1 MNASTNM
8 IATDQ
13 PLWLDV
19 LAEQCQ
25 QSSQRAV
32 AQELN
37 VSATM
42 ISQALNGRYP
52 GDIAKLE
59 RAVRGAY
66 MGATVNCPVL
76 GELETHRCIANQ
88 KQKASSVN
96 PTRVQLF
103 RACQK
108 CEYKEA

>member
-1 MNASTNM
+1 MNAAL

-19 LAEQCQ
+19 LAQQCAD
-25 QSSQRAV
+25 SSQRAV
-32 AQELN
+32 ATTLN
-37 VSATM
+37 VSPTM
-42 ISQALNGRYP
+42 INQALKRVYP
-52 GDIAKLE
+52 GDLAKLE

-76 GELETHRCIANQ
+76 GELETHRCITNQ

-103 RACQK
+103 RSCQK
-108 CEYKEA
+108 CEHKEA